1 MSRGAAYCMLI
12 GAASVFA
19 VGLDSKCRFDMA
31 KKADRNF
38 PNCFKQISPCAE
50 GSRFDGIVF
59 LTADKKGC
67 TKIACKALI

>member
-1 MSRGAAYCMLI
+1 MLI

-38 PNCFKQISPCAE
+38 PNCFKQIPPCPE
-50 GSRFDGIVF
+50 GSRFGGVVF
-59 LTADKKGC
+59 HEND
-67 TKIACKALI
+67 

>member
-1 MSRGAAYCMLI
+1 MLI

-38 PNCFKQISPCAE
+38 PNCFKQIPPCSE
-50 GSRFDGIVF
+50 GSRFGGVVF
-59 LTADKKGC
+59 LTADKKVC
-67 TKIACKALI
+67 TKIARKGLI